1 MKKITSVFVA
11 ILAAT
16 MLFGCNGGSSETL
29 SDDEL
34 VTQALN
40 TGSIALISDGNT
52 TKQLSAVRT
61 NVLTRQNLI
70 LSNQI
75 SIRGAVVSLSWEASP
90 PDSFDFQSAV
100 DNQQTVVLTYP
111 SSVND
116 APATAILTVTAT
128 KNEVSDSFDYHL
140 ELLPPALTNL
150 NELRNTSNNTN
161 VVIQGY
167 VTGFYDDWDNFF
179 VQQDDFA
186 ITVRGTTSY
195 FNNPDNETFTIGEFV
210 RVYGRYTISNGWH
223 IINNVTKAKTVAAP
237 IEAEEPIVRPINEEE
252 WNNDLSDY
260 TGARVSVSGLKYQSG
275 TITYAAY
282 TSSTIMFKLGDVNVE
297 LRVPFNQSETV
308 KDDIKAFIDGLEIND
323 EVDFSGHLGWNN
335 KPQLFALSV
344 DNFTFTG

>member
-1 MKKITSVFVA
+1 
-11 ILAAT
+11 
-16 MLFGCNGGSSETL
+16 
-29 SDDEL
+29 
-34 VTQALN
+34 
-40 TGSIALISDGNT
+40 
-52 TKQLSAVRT
+52 
-61 NVLTRQNLI
+61 
-70 LSNQI
+70 
-75 SIRGAVVSLSWEASP
+75 
-90 PDSFDFQSAV
+90 
-100 DNQQTVVLTYP
+100 
-111 SSVND
+111 VND

-150 NELRNTSNNTN
+150 NELRNTSYNTN

-167 VTGFYDDWDNFF
+167 VTGFYDDWDTFF

-210 RVYGRYTISNGWH
+210 RVYGRYAVSNGWDL
-223 IINNVTKAKTVAAP
+223 INNVTKAKTVAAP